1 MLISLSIRLYIRL
14 YVQKH
19 FAVDDGFIVFG
30 VLLLVAAM
38 GMLYHFVDI
47 LFLSEALL
55 LGDKDIELSSNVIQ
69 DALSFQKW
77 ATISLIITW
86 VAINTVK
93 ASFLSLFRK
102 LVDRI
107 RPLIIY
113 WRFVLAYTI
122 VVGLYGI
129 TSYILPCPKFDSFVS
144 CKYPCQKIDAFVHS

>member
-1 MLISLSIRLYIRL
+1 MLVSLSIRLYIRL
-14 YVQKH
+14 YVQKY
-19 FAVDDGFIVFG
+19 FAVDDGLIIFG

-55 LGDKDIELSSNVIQ
+55 LGDRDIELSSNVIE

-77 ATISLIITW
+77 ACISLITTW

-107 RPLIIY
+107 RPMIIY
-113 WRFVLAYTI
+113 WWFVLAYTI

-129 TSYILPCPKFDSFVS
+129 TSYILPCPKFDSFAS
-144 CKYPCQKIDAFVHS
+144 CTYACQKIDVVVHA